1 MIIFFEEKSIDG
13 TSVIAFNFYDYRNS
27 DNFIFDIE
35 NNLKVN

>member
-13 TSVIAFNFYDYRNS
+13 TSVTAINFYDYRNS